1 VSTAD
6 LSSVV
11 AGAPSVGE
19 APTASVVVPVLNEA
33 HYLPEFL
40 EGLSRGIERSSEF
53 RFVEAILVD
62 DGSTDG
68 SQEIIRRFGRN
79 GSPVPIQL
87 VERGMP
93 TGPASAELA
102 GCKLARGDFV
112 VKLDGDGQHDPALI
126 PMLLDATRR
135 GSDIA
140 IASRYADGGAN
151 DWPALR
157 GLTSRTAVQI
167 AKVLLPGARRV
178 RDPLSGYFVVRAG
191 MTKDLDL
198 GIPKYKLLLYILTK
212 HPHAAVRE
220 IPFIMRTR
228 LYGESK
234 VVGRSPGFAL
244 DFLRE
249 VLRYFRLSV
258 QQGNN
263 GHAPTGV
270 GLGPELEGEPAA
282 SPSPSPQGPH
292 GDPAGRA

>member
-1 VSTAD
+1 MNS
-6 LSSVV
+6 
-11 AGAPSVGE
+11 AGTSPPSAVGE
-19 APTASVVVPVLNEA
+19 PTASIVVPVLNEA
-33 HYLPEFL
+33 NYLPQFL
-40 EGLSRGIERSSEF
+40 EGLSRGIERAPDFEIL
-53 RFVEAILVD
+53 EAILVD

-68 SQEIIRRFGRN
+68 SQEIVKRFGRN
-79 GSPVPIQL
+79 GSPVPIRL
-87 VERGMP
+87 VERSSAR
-93 TGPASAELA
+93 GPASAELA
-102 GCKLARGDFV
+102 GCKLARGQFV

-126 PMLLDATRR
+126 PALLDAARR

-191 MTKDLDL
+191 LTKELDL
-198 GIPKYKLLLYILTK
+198 GIPKFKLLLYILTK
-212 HPHAAVRE
+212 NPHAAVRE

-258 QQGNN
+258 QQANN
-263 GHAPTGV
+263 GHASTGTGV
-270 GLGPELEGEPAA
+270 APELEVEPPA
-282 SPSPSPQGPH
+282 SPSPQGPH